1 MNFKEYYLLR
11 EAQSIYYHYTYALHD
26 ILTSDCFELSNALT
40 KPAEARLLPKGFH
53 KPYYL
58 SMSRNPSGSY
68 KGDQLLVLDG
78 DRLSQKYQIIPTN
91 YSNCSRAGTE
101 SEMEDRLWSREPI
114 IPNAREYIKEIHLF
128 VPKERLYD
136 KKEPLIP
143 SLLQYLK
150 IPFYIYTNRKDLFLM
165 NKKKALEISDFEN
178 LGTEFRFHGRD
189 DFYLSLIEFLET
201 GKASKHFPFKRLK
214 GHKNDF
220 VNSLSADLRNMASE
234 KGVLFRELN
243 RRLVDDMK
251 KSGEKDLSEYLK
263 KKYEELYG
271 K

>member
-26 ILTSDCFELSNALT
+26 ILMSDSFELSNAFV
-40 KPAEARLLPKGFH
+40 KPAEARLSPKGFN

-78 DRLSQKYQIIPTN
+78 DRLSQKYQIVPTN
-91 YSNCSRAGTE
+91 YWGSRSGMGG
-101 SEMEDRLWSREPI
+101 EMEDRLWSSEPT
-114 IPNAREYIKEIHLF
+114 IPNAREYIKEIHLY

-136 KKEPLIP
+136 KNEPLIP
-143 SLLQYLK
+143 SVLQYTK
-150 IPFYIYTNRKDLFLM
+150 IPFYIYNDRKDLFLM
-165 NKKKALEISDFEN
+165 NKKNAVEISDFEK
-178 LGTEFRFHGRD
+178 LGTKFRFRGRD
-189 DFYLSLIEFLET
+189 DYYLSLIEFLET
-201 GKASKHFPFKRLK
+201 GKASKHFPFERLRGYKR
-214 GHKNDF
+214 DF
-220 VNSLSADLRNMASE
+220 VNSLSADLHNMASE

-243 RRLVDDMK
+243 RRLVDNMK